1 MATGTTTTINW
12 AWGTNTVL
20 AFDPSTDRLD
30 FGWFQAGQFTITEV
44 NGSVVIS
51 IPSNNQTYTLSGVT
65 LAALSMSNI
74 VAKDASTTTEWQTA
88 LADTGETGGG
98 TGSGDTG
105 GTGGTGGD
113 TGGGTGG
120 TGGDGVRTVTT
131 ITWSWGTNTVLDFDT
146 ALDVLDFG
154 WFSADNF
161 MISEVNGSVV
171 VSIPTN
177 NQTYTLTGVSLADL
191 TLANITAK
199 DASAL
204 AEWQAAIT
212 GTSGGGTGGG
222 DTGGGDT
229 GGGDTGGGDTGGGD
243 TGEDPDGEADY
254 AVAWSSA
261 TVYTA
266 GDLASVG
273 NLVYRANWWTQGDE
287 PSANSGG
294 SGLVWTFIGYMDTT
308 PVVPDAPEDLRATG
322 VSDDTL
328 TLRWDAAEVD
338 GVGTVSGYQ
347 VYQDG
352 VLIGTTTSTYLKV
365 TGLEAGTSYS
375 FTIVALDEAGTS
387 EVSTALSVTTDLE
400 DSTSSGDKSF
410 SPYVDM
416 SLTTSQDLV
425 QMVEDAGLEAVTLAF
440 VLTSGTNTIGWG
452 GIGTIA
458 NDTLSN
464 GTSISSIVEELQAN
478 GVDVTISMGGANGQ
492 EAATTFT
499 SLSALV
505 AAYQSV
511 IDTYGITKLDFDIE
525 GAALADTE
533 ANALRNEALAVLQ
546 DNNPDLQISYTLPVL
561 TDGLTAAGLALLQD
575 ALDHGVEIAYVNI
588 MAMDYG
594 AYYDTGDMGDDAIS
608 AAEATLAQLEGIG
621 METKLVITPMIG
633 INDVTSEV
641 FTLED
646 AGQLVDYVESNDDIA
661 GISMWSLSRDNGDVV
676 GYVSP
681 VGSGIEQTDYAF
693 SEIFGYV

>member
-1 MATGTTTTINW
+1 MATGTTTTISW
-12 AWGTNTVL
+12 AWGTNAVL

-30 FGWFQAGQFTITEV
+30 FGWFQAGQFTVAEV

-74 VAKDASTTTEWQTA
+74 VARDASATAEWQTA
-88 LADTGETGGG
+88 LSDTGETGGDTG
-98 TGSGDTG
+98 SGDNGSGDTG
-105 GTGGTGGD
+105 GTGGD
-113 TGGGTGG
+113 TGGTA
-120 TGGDGVRTVTT
+120 GDGVRTVTT
-131 ITWSWGTNTVLDFDT
+131 ITWAWGTNTVLNFDT

-171 VSIPTN
+171 VAIPTN
-177 NQTYTLTGVSLADL
+177 NQTYTLSGVSLADL
-191 TLANITAK
+191 TLANIAGK

-212 GTSGGGTGGG
+212 GASGGV

-229 GGGDTGGGDTGGGD
+229 GGGETGGGD
-243 TGEDPDGEADY
+243 TGEDPDDEADY
-254 AVAWSSA
+254 AVAWSAS

-328 TLRWDAAEVD
+328 TLRWDAAEID
-338 GVGTVSGYQ
+338 GVGTVTGYQ

-352 VLIGTTTSTYLKV
+352 VLIGTTTSTYLQV
-365 TGLEAGTSYS
+365 SGLEAGTSYS
-375 FTIVALDEAGTS
+375 FTVVALDEAGAS

-400 DSTSSGDKSF
+400 DTTPGGSKTF

-458 NDTLSN
+458 NDSLSN
-464 GTSISSIVEELQAN
+464 GTSISSIVAELQAN
-478 GVDVTISMGGANGQ
+478 GVDITISMGGANGQ

-499 SLSALV
+499 SLTALV

-511 IDTYGITKLDFDIE
+511 IDTYGVTKLDFDIE

-533 ANALRNEALAVLQ
+533 ANALRNEALAILQ
-546 DNNPDLQISYTLPVL
+546 DNNPDLEISYTLPVL
-561 TDGLTAAGLALLQD
+561 TDGLTAAGIALLQD
-575 ALDHGVEIAYVNI
+575 ALDHGVEVAYVNI

-608 AAEATLAQLEGIG
+608 AAEATLAQLQAIG

-633 INDVTSEV
+633 INDVTTEI

-646 AGQLVDYVESNDDIA
+646 AGQLVDYVEANDDIA